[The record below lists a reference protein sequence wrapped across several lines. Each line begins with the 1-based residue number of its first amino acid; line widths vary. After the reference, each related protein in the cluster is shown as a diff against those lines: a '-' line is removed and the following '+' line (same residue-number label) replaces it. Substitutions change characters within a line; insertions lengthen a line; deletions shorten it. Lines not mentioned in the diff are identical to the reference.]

1 MVWLGGV
8 ELGWVWLGWVK
19 NSLDDDSVGGSGALK
34 KMSISNDTYWQSS
47 ASAKYMGP
55 APSSAGHCGTADWT
69 VATRAT
75 RAKNIIRVLDT
86 IFACCCCSE
95 SVRKEKRSESELGFD
110 RPTAS
115 YLKEATVSNG
125 WTASPGGSFK
135 FTLKSGSVRMEA
147 SSFDYEN

>member
-1 MVWLGGV
+1 MGYVRLGGV

-47 ASAKYMGP
+47 ASAKYMEP

-86 IFACCCCSE
+86 IF
-95 SVRKEKRSESELGFD
+95 VWLLHRKK
-110 RPTAS
+110 
-115 YLKEATVSNG
+115 LKKNLIK
-125 WTASPGGSFK
+125 SPQISIKSDAVLPEGSCF
-135 FTLKSGSVRMEA
+135 E
-147 SSFDYEN
+147 